1 MTVDTHPE
9 KQKLSRRGFLKLATV
24 AAAEAAVM
32 VCGGLTYAS
41 IIEPGWVDIAPIS
54 LTLPRLSPEFEGYRI
69 AQISDI
75 HIGPWMTRQRLEKIV
90 AQINQQNPDLVV
102 ITGDFV
108 YRNPESFAD
117 DLISTLSALTP
128 RDAALAVL
136 GNHDHWTN
144 ACLVRQILR
153 ESGLIELSNAVHTLQ
168 RGDALLHIAG
178 VDDHWERKDRLAL
191 VLDILPLEGA
201 AILLAHEPDFAD
213 ISAATG
219 RFDLQLSG
227 HSHGGQVIIPFLG
240 PPMLPLYARK
250 YPIGLYKVK
259 NMLQYTNRGV
269 GMIPP
274 IVRFNCRPE
283 ITVLTLE
290 SRHV

>member
-1 MTVDTHPE
+1 MP
-9 KQKLSRRGFLKLATV
+9 QKISRREFLKLTAVT
-24 AAAEAAVM
+24 AAASSAA

-41 IIEPGWVDIAPIS
+41 IIEPGWVDIALIS

-75 HIGPWMTRQRLEKIV
+75 HIGPWMTRQRLERIV

-108 YRNPESFAD
+108 YRNPERFAD

-144 ACLVRQILR
+144 ASLVRQILR
-153 ESGLIELSNAVHTLQ
+153 ESSIIEVGNAVHTLQ
-168 RGDALLHIAG
+168 RSDATLHIAG
-178 VDDHWERKDRLAL
+178 VDDHWERKDRLDL
-191 VLDILPLEGA
+191 VLDILPQEGA

-240 PPMLPLYARK
+240 PPMLPWFARK
-250 YPIGLYKVK
+250 YPIGLYKVGD
-259 NMLQYTNRGV
+259 MFQYTNRGV

-274 IVRFNCRPE
+274 TVRFNCRPE
-283 ITVLTLE
+283 VALLTLLRATQGLE
-290 SRHV
+290 T

>member
-1 MTVDTHPE
+1 MQPK
-9 KQKLSRRGFLKLATV
+9 KQKLSRRGFLKLATLV
-24 AAAEAAVM
+24 AAEAAV
-32 VCGGLTYAS
+32 VACGGATYAS
-41 IIEPGWVDIAPIS
+41 LIEPNWLDIAPIS
-54 LTLPRLSPEFEGYRI
+54 LTLPRLSPQFEGYCI

-75 HIGPWMTRQRLEKIV
+75 HIGPWMTRQRLERIV

-117 DLISTLSALTP
+117 DLIATLSALTP

-144 ACLVRQILR
+144 ADVVRQIIL
-153 ESGLIELSNAVHTLQ
+153 ESGLIELGNAVHTLQ
-168 RGDALLHIAG
+168 RGDALLHVAG
-178 VDDHWERKDRLAL
+178 VDDHWERKDRLDL
-191 VLDILPLEGA
+191 VLEILPREGA

-213 ISAATG
+213 FSAATG

-227 HSHGGQVIIPFLG
+227 HSHGGQVVIPFLG
-240 PPMLPLYARK
+240 PPIIPWFARK
-250 YPIGLYKVK
+250 YPSGLYKVN

-274 IVRFNCRPE
+274 TVRFNCRPE
-283 ITVLTLE
+283 ITVLTLK